1 MENRVVGMDC
11 NPYLAL
17 AASLTCGYLGMKDGL
32 SPRDSVS
39 GEAYHRPRA
48 LPRDLLAALDLF
60 ENGPEVVR
68 ALGDEFCMLYKTIKR
83 DEVETFLRVIS
94 PWERDHLLLNV

>member
-1 MENRVVGMDC
+1 MDC
-11 NPYLAL
+11 NPYLAI
-17 AASLTCGYLGMKDGL
+17 AASLACGYLGMKQKL
-32 SPRDSVS
+32 KPREPVA

-60 ENGPEVVR
+60 EECPDVTGV
-68 ALGDEFCMLYKTIKR
+68 LGTDFCNLYKAIKR

>member
-1 MENRVVGMDC
+1 M
-11 NPYLAL
+11 A
-17 AASLTCGYLGMKDGL
+17 
-32 SPRDSVS
+32 

-60 ENGPEVVR
+60 EECPEVTAR
-68 ALGDEFCMLYKTIKR
+68 ARRVEFCNLYKAIKR

>member
-1 MENRVVGMDC
+1 
-11 NPYLAL
+11 
-17 AASLTCGYLGMKDGL
+17 MKNKL
-32 SPRDSVS
+32 KPREAVA

-48 LPRDLLAALDLF
+48 IPRDLLAALDLF
-60 ENGPEVVR
+60 EDSPEITRV
-68 ALGDEFCMLYKTIKR
+68 LGLEFCKLYKAIKR